1 MALGHESSA
10 TREMKVVVCPV
21 TGGTIEICVKQE
33 DTLCY
38 LRNIIARKLHLH
50 PEKIILLHKDR
61 ILKNGTV
68 VSNELADGCQLTML
82 LNMESGNKTQLPDA
96 RVMQAIESLTDS
108 QLDDFLTGR
117 APLLLAVKLG
127 DHMMF
132 IQLQLSVSCHV
143 RRTVPLGNASAI
155 GNNVQGGAPKECIHP
170 DSQVGS
176 QTNGAVIDSI
186 NNLGKGV
193 YSGTF
198 SGTLDSSSQDLFGR
212 PRRDVG
218 IIMQILNDLLGA
230 APHYRLLQQC
240 KNVNKT
246 QINTQVMAQKSADF
260 PRSSSPPVPTE
271 DNSSLREKIKR
282 LQMQLEERKLRRKTK
297 RNMRGP
303 YCWPISRTPYHHLG
317 LHHMK
322 GKHYANFKSN
332 TCREQLAKGDNHASP
347 ATTATTAAPEVSNF
361 QTAAQ
366 GIQQGGV
373 FV

>member
-10 TREMKVVVCPV
+10 TREMKLVVCPV
-21 TGGTIEICVKQE
+21 TGGTIEMCVKQE

-38 LRNIIARKLHLH
+38 LRNILARKLHLH

-68 VSNELADGCQLTML
+68 SSNELADNCQLTML
-82 LNMESGNKTQLPDA
+82 LNMESGNKAQPPDA

-143 RRTVPLGNASAI
+143 RRSVPLGNGSAY
-155 GNNVQGGAPKECIHP
+155 GNHVQGGAPKEQCIHH

-176 QTNGAVIDSI
+176 QANGAVIDSI

-198 SGTLDSSSQDLFGR
+198 SGTLDSSSQDFFGR

-240 KNVNKT
+240 KNKT
-246 QINTQVMAQKSADF
+246 QIKTQVMAQKSTDF
-260 PRSSSPPVPTE
+260 PPSSSPPVPTE
-271 DNSSLREKIKR
+271 DSSLREKIQR

-297 RNMRGP
+297 RNMRSP
-303 YCWPISRTPYHHLG
+303 YSWPINRTPYHHLG
-317 LHHMK
+317 HHHMK
-322 GKHYANFKSN
+322 GKQYSNFKSN
-332 TCREQLAKGDNHASP
+332 TCREQIAKGDNHASP

-361 QTAAQ
+361 QTAAK